1 MDYLE
6 ENERLCSPITTEK
19 LEPVDRKYWVQK
31 KHQISENHLATLE
44 HLEDD
49 NALNDYEYDTDY
61 EGSILVFVS
70 ANTHFLNP
78 LTH

>member
-1 MDYLE
+1 M
-6 ENERLCSPITTEK
+6 
-19 LEPVDRKYWVQK
+19 QK
-31 KHQISENHLATLE
+31 KHQISENHLANLE